1 MRLFGQDEEFPMD
14 DQGGEPVALPSPDGG
29 QEYYNVSEQAVLYDT
44 IGITADLPNLSK
56 QPPGWFS
63 TFALAGGAV
72 DHSFFNVRNLGNCDS
87 AYTNMDT
94 RDQTAFAFRATGLGL
109 SFWAQTWGS
118 ETAFVDGAPDY
129 LIRRHL
135 PNAIWQL
142 DLPIH
147 ASVILKL
154 QQDERTKIN
163 AAMLTPGYGVTGG
176 GTSNYCGGTEPGTSE
191 VVFGQCTAASQGIPE
206 PASIYRFPNLIDI
219 PRRASLSAVLSFS
232 EWARQLLQTMPGPIE
247 CPYTVDVNGVPQTYP
262 VFYGITA
269 VLYGRRLVQ
278 QRGALRA

>member
-1 MRLFGQDEEFPMD
+1 MD

-262 VFYGITA
+262 VCNGITA